1 MAILDFAGSSALQA
15 VSECPRC
22 RLASNSSIIFKFMT
36 TLHVLVFLK
45 TLLNVLKGFY
55 FNIQNIDKVSQQ
67 YHGRNQLVI
76 CNLSKVLDNFFFNP
90 IPTGRGTKTIL

>member
-1 MAILDFAGSSALQA
+1 
-15 VSECPRC
+15 
-22 RLASNSSIIFKFMT
+22 MT

-67 YHGRNQLVI
+67 YHGRDQLVI
-76 CNLSKVLDNFFFNP
+76 CNLSKVLDNFFLTLSRQEGGPKLYYEQKRSNHR
-90 IPTGRGTKTIL
+90 IQIQNKDGTLW